1 MMLAIDRRLSLLL
14 AVLLCA
20 GCHAKSDSATN
31 TTSAKPATPAAP
43 LNGSASQ
50 NLVTAYLNVQNA
62 LASDDLKGAKAAFTS
77 VGTASKPSE
86 AGLSPEL
93 QKKVESAA
101 ADGSGAPDVG
111 HARAAF
117 VGLSDA
123 LLTWM
128 GSASNPLSTP
138 LSVVHCPMANEGKG
152 SKWLQRGDQVRNPY
166 FGGEML
172 TCGDVEKTVAPGA
185 KL

>member
-1 MMLAIDRRLSLLL
+1 MLAIDRRVSLLL

-20 GCHAKSDSATN
+20 GCGGKSE
-31 TTSAKPATPAAP
+31 SAKAATPTTPAAP
-43 LNGSASQ
+43 LNGSAAQ

-62 LASDDLKGAKAAFTS
+62 LAGDDLKGAKAAFTS
-77 VGTASKPSE
+77 VDGASKVSDT
-86 AGLSPEL
+86 GLSPEQ
-93 QKKVESAA
+93 QKNLDKAATDGAAA
-101 ADGSGAPDVG
+101 ADVA

-123 LLTWM
+123 MLKFM

-138 LSVVHCPMANEGKG
+138 LTVVHCPMANDGKG

-166 FGGEML
+166 FGNEML
-172 TCGDVEKTVAPGA
+172 SCGDVEKTVAPGA